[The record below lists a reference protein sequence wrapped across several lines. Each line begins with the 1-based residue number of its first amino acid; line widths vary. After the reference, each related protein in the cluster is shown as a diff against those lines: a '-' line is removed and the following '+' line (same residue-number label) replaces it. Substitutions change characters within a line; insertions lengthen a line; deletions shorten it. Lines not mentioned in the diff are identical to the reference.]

1 MNKEFPIRKSTRLQ
15 KYDYSAPG
23 AYFIT
28 VCTQN
33 RKQILS
39 QIVKS
44 SVCDSDRMMPN
55 NTVGEG
61 SALPKTTDQAASNET
76 VGEGSALP
84 KTALNMTPYGA
95 TVDKWIR
102 EISNKYSH
110 ISVDHYVIMP
120 NHIHLLISV
129 KRPNGRGDPSPTENV
144 EVKSPGVIEAI
155 AWLKY
160 HTTKEIKEKFNT
172 FDIPIWQRSFHDHVI
187 RNEEDYYEV
196 AKYIAEN
203 PICWEEDTLYSK

>member
-61 SALPKTTDQAASNET
+61 FT
-76 VGEGSALP
+76 LP

-110 ISVDHYVIMP
+110 ISVDRYVIMP

>member
-1 MNKEFPIRKSTRLQ
+1 
-15 KYDYSAPG
+15 
-23 AYFIT
+23 
-28 VCTQN
+28 
-33 RKQILS
+33 
-39 QIVKS
+39 
-44 SVCDSDRMMPN
+44 MMPD

-84 KTALNMTPYGA
+84 KTADQAASNETVGEGSALPKTTDQAASNETVGEGFTLPKTALNMTPYGA

-110 ISVDHYVIMP
+110 ISVDRYVIMP

-129 KRPNGRGDPSPTENV
+129 KMPNGRGDPSPTENV